1 MLNNLK
7 IGTKLAV
14 GFGVAVVLLLLLS
27 IVSITNINSMD
38 SNMTTIVHERFPNTI
53 FANKYISAINE
64 AARVV
69 RNYMITDDPSV
80 KAQEKERLTEL
91 AKIADAMTDSLKA
104 GMKTDK
110 GNQLLSEMTSIRK
123 GDYYTSR
130 SRFLTAVDL
139 GNKEE
144 ATSILFG
151 DLRKAQ
157 SDYINKINEMIDY
170 QEQLM
175 YEAGAEGDAIHSF
188 VTTLTIILSI
198 LALIFVVAAAYVITK
213 SITKPV
219 IKLNEAALRVATGE
233 LRVNVDIKSNDEIG
247 KLANSFNT
255 MSDKITQTMEDL
267 DGLPAP
273 LMMID
278 PDFNITYFNK
288 AAASVAGKDQKSV
301 IGQKCYDQFKTE
313 HCRTANC
320 ATHKA
325 MLTKTPQIAETIAR
339 PTGTDIPIAYAAK
352 ANIDKNGNVI
362 GALEFVTDL
371 SKAKAQENY
380 LNNNA
385 QKMLVEMEKFALGD
399 LSIGLKVENKE
410 DIIGKLFTGF
420 NQVVENIRN
429 IIFKVTDCIHINILK
444 QQQSNILFELTQNN
458 FFVQFINAIN
468 YFKS

>member
-188 VTTLTIILSI
+188 VTTD
-198 LALIFVVAAAYVITK
+198 
-213 SITKPV
+213 
-219 IKLNEAALRVATGE
+219 R
-233 LRVNVDIKSNDEIG
+233 
-247 KLANSFNT
+247 
-255 MSDKITQTMEDL
+255 
-267 DGLPAP
+267 
-273 LMMID
+273 
-278 PDFNITYFNK
+278 
-288 AAASVAGKDQKSV
+288 KSV
-301 IGQKCYDQFKTE
+301 
-313 HCRTANC
+313 
-320 ATHKA
+320 
-325 MLTKTPQIAETIAR
+325 
-339 PTGTDIPIAYAAK
+339 
-352 ANIDKNGNVI
+352 V
-362 GALEFVTDL
+362 
-371 SKAKAQENY
+371 
-380 LNNNA
+380 
-385 QKMLVEMEKFALGD
+385 
-399 LSIGLKVENKE
+399 
-410 DIIGKLFTGF
+410 
-420 NQVVENIRN
+420 
-429 IIFKVTDCIHINILK
+429 
-444 QQQSNILFELTQNN
+444 
-458 FFVQFINAIN
+458 
-468 YFKS
+468 